1 MRDVVICIPTFK
13 RPQSLQRLLAA
24 IAALQTRADIAVL
37 VADNDAQSHAGFDLA
52 NALAPAFR
60 FPLRAVIAHRRGI
73 ANVRNTLIEEA
84 LQEAPRFLA
93 MIDDDEW
100 PDVHWID
107 GFLRVAEQT
116 GAGVLQ
122 GSILFNHPAQ
132 ADIVRASGVTNMLQ
146 GAGNLLIARAVL
158 DAMAQPW
165 FDPAFALGGGEDHD
179 FFVRLRAAG
188 VPLAWAD
195 EARCFGEVPES
206 RATLSWM
213 LARAYSIGNSD
224 MLVLLKHRPGLL
236 PRLAELAKVTAALLL
251 AVPAAVALAV
261 TPRRVQPL
269 EKLFRAFGK
278 LAAMCGA
285 RHQEYAAII
294 HGE

>member
-1 MRDVVICIPTFK
+1 MRDAVICIPTFK
-13 RPQSLQRLLAA
+13 RPQSLARLLAA
-24 IAALQTRADIAVL
+24 IAALETRADIAVL
-37 VADNDAQSHAGFDLA
+37 VADNDAQTHAGFNLA
-52 NALAPAFR
+52 NAMAPGFR
-60 FPLRAVIAHRRGI
+60 FPLRAVIAHKRGI
-73 ANVRNTLIEEA
+73 AQVRNTLIAEA
-84 LQEAPRFLA
+84 LKDETRFVA

-100 PDVHWID
+100 PDTNWID

-132 ADIVRASGVTNMLQ
+132 ADIVRASGPTDMLQ
-146 GAGNLLIARAVL
+146 GAGNLLIARTVL
-158 DAMAQPW
+158 DAMTQPW

-195 EARCFGEVPES
+195 TARCFGEVPET
-206 RATLSWM
+206 RAKLSWM

-224 MLVLLKHRPGLL
+224 MWVVLKHRPGWKS
-236 PRLAELAKVTAALLL
+236 RLAELAKIAAALLL
-251 AVPAAVALAV
+251 AVPAALLLAA
-261 TPRRVQPL
+261 TPRRVRPL

-285 RHQEYAAII
+285 RHQEYAVI

>member
-1 MRDVVICIPTFK
+1 MRDVVICIPTFR
-13 RPQSLQRLLAA
+13 RPQSLQRLLTA
-24 IAALQTRADIAVL
+24 IAALETRADIAVL
-37 VADNDAQSHAGFDLA
+37 VADNDAQDHAGFDLA

-73 ANVRNTLIEEA
+73 AQVRNTLIEEA
-84 LQEAPRFLA
+84 LKDDARFLA

-100 PDVHWID
+100 PDVHWIE

-132 ADIVRASGVTNMLQ
+132 ADIVRTSGITGMLQ
-146 GAGNLLIARAVL
+146 GAGNLLISRPVL
-158 DAMAQPW
+158 EAMTQPW

-206 RATLSWM
+206 RAKLSWM
-213 LARAYSIGNSD
+213 LSRAYSIGNSD
-224 MLVLLKHRPGLL
+224 MLVLLKHRPGLM
-236 PRLAELAKVTAALLL
+236 PRLTELAKVAGALLLATPAALLL
-251 AVPAAVALAV
+251 AAS
-261 TPRRVQPL
+261 PRRVQPL

-285 RHQEYAAII
+285 RHQEYAVI